1 MSTDTEKTLVFRADF
16 LTSSED
22 ASGASESRP
31 SEVDTLQ
38 EAEALLVVKDGP
50 NAASQFR
57 ISNELSSIGRHPDSD
72 LLLDDGTVSRR
83 HAEIRLEGSEF
94 EIIDVGSLNG
104 TYVNREPV
112 DAQALA
118 SGDEIQLGK
127 YRLVFWTA

>member
-1 MSTDTEKTLVFRADF
+1 M
-16 LTSSED
+16 
-22 ASGASESRP
+22 
-31 SEVDTLQ
+31 
-38 EAEALLVVKDGP
+38 
-50 NAASQFR
+50 
-57 ISNELSSIGRHPDSD
+57 
-72 LLLDDGTVSRR
+72 
-83 HAEIRLEGSEF
+83 EGSEF